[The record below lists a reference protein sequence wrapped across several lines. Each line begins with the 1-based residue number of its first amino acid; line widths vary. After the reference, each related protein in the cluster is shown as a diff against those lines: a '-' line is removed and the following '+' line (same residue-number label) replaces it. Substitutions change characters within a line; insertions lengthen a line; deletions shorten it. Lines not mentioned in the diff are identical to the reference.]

1 MEDMLRQYVT
11 PRQDNWDLML
21 PAVEFAI
28 NNAYHE
34 ATGSTPFRLVY
45 GRDPLTPT
53 HLYKP
58 TKVLQANEWADRMV
72 QGLAD
77 AKKCLEAA
85 RQRYV
90 KYADPH
96 RRNVKYGEGD
106 AVLLSTKNIKLKSPN
121 GSRKLLPR
129 WIGPFT
135 VTQIINPVAYKL
147 ELPPTM
153 ARIHNVFHVPCCALT
168 AKEHASKSRPAP
180 SSVRTTE
187 RLTTSSTA

>member
-1 MEDMLRQYVT
+1 
-11 PRQDNWDLML
+11 
-21 PAVEFAI
+21 
-28 NNAYHE
+28 
-34 ATGSTPFRLVY
+34 
-45 GRDPLTPT
+45 
-53 HLYKP
+53 
-58 TKVLQANEWADRMV
+58 MV

-153 ARIHNVFHVPCCALT
+153 ARIHNVFHVSLL
-168 AKEHASKSRPAP
+168 RPYCKGARQQKPP
-180 SSVRTTE
+180 SPILCE
-187 RLTTSSTA
+187 DDGEACYIIDRLIDHRDRKRGRIIIRE